1 MKNTSDW
8 IDLWRLLGSE
18 HAGRQG
24 RAASDENGVKTG
36 VLRVISEGPC
46 RMDARS
52 ETVRME

>member
-1 MKNTSDW
+1 MQNTSNIVD
-8 IDLWRLLGSE
+8 IWRLLRSE

-24 RAASDENGVKTG
+24 RAASGENGVKTG

-52 ETVRME
+52 ETVILE

>member
-1 MKNTSDW
+1 MKNTSDL

-18 HAGRQG
+18 HVGRQG
-24 RAASDENGVKTG
+24 RAASGENGVKTG